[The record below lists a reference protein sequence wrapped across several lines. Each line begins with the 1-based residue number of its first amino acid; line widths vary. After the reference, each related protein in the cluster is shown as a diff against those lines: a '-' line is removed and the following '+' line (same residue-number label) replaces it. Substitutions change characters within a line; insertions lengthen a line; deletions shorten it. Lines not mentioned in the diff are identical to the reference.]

1 MDCIFSTLTNG
12 GRCARCGYI
21 LNHNYPSPPRRNC
34 NGPPGWGDKLAA
46 WLAKPKP
53 LFPTGI
59 TKHGYRCWKVRN
71 GFADDCGCEKR
82 QIQINRVGRYV
93 AKVRKRLWAILR
105 LRSAADRQS
114 ALGLSRDHKTESDS
128 QS

>member
-12 GRCARCGYI
+12 GRCARCGYT
-21 LNHNYPSPPRRNC
+21 LKHDYPSAPRRNC
-34 NGPPGWGDKLAA
+34 TGPPGWGDKFAA

-53 LFPTGI
+53 LFPNGI

-71 GFADDCGCEKR
+71 GFADDCGCDKR
-82 QIQINRVGRYV
+82 KLKINAVGLWV
-93 AKVRKRLWAILR
+93 AKWRKRLAAIR
-105 LRSAADRQS
+105 HSRSEDSPRS
-114 ALGLSRDHKTESDS
+114 RPGLSRDHKTESDS